1 MDSGQN
7 PVRYPCN
14 GADFVGKETIHVE
27 LNNSAN

>member
-7 PVRYPCN
+7 PVVPLY
-14 GADFVGKETIHVE
+14 GADFVGKETIHVD